1 MTHAHATQP
10 AASSNEPPLAL
21 PLYGAS
27 FGQAFRRFWKKY
39 ATFSGRASRS
49 EFWWWY
55 LANAIVVVAL
65 YAFMAAGGI
74 AGATRD
80 ATGASQPGPLIG
92 VGAALLLLWGLVIV
106 VPTLAISWRRLHD
119 ANLSGWF
126 WLVGLI
132 PVVGGIAVLV
142 LYVLGSN
149 PAGARFDASGRVPA

>member
-1 MTHAHATQP
+1 VTQ
-10 AASSNEPPLAL
+10 ASAPQSELPLAL
-21 PLYGAS
+21 PLYHAS
-27 FGQAFRRFWKKY
+27 FGQAFSRFWKRY

-65 YAFMAAGGI
+65 YAFMAVGGI

-149 PAGARFDASGRVPA
+149 PAGARFDASARVPA